1 MPAQLFLRPSL
12 IPASSKAAPQ
22 SPLSL
27 EDLAAGLPGR
37 EGVSSPKRR
46 SPAQTA
52 NERPDFQN
60 DIFQRCSSHEIPC
73 PVVPVSPRVFVWSH
87 VLI

>member
-60 DIFQRCSSHEIPC
+60 DIFQRCSHTKY
-73 PVVPVSPRVFVWSH
+73 PVLLSP
-87 VLI
+87 